1 MIKTITVRALED
13 NTSKFVLR
21 TFDLA
26 FLTSVALGYGNKKV
40 SLHTRTVNSTDVLY
54 LHLQV

>member
-1 MIKTITVRALED
+1 MIKSITVRTLED

-21 TFDLA
+21 AFDLA

-40 SLHTRTVNSTDVLY
+40 SLHRTVNSTDLLY